1 MKPIPLQCAKRKANQ
16 IFLGCLLIKYL
27 QPSKYK
33 NPQSP
38 QLAPEASKVGVDFNS
53 KSVTGPW
60 GPGLDAYPDEA
71 PRHWTWSLCHTQSP
85 LQADRWAAG
94 HLTQS
99 CKSGPEMELWEG
111 LER

>member
-1 MKPIPLQCAKRKANQ
+1 MKPIPLQCARQKANQ

-53 KSVTGPW
+53 KSVTGSW
-60 GPGLDAYPDEA
+60 GPALDACPDVA
-71 PRHWTWSLCHTQSP
+71 P
-85 LQADRWAAG
+85 G
-94 HLTQS
+94 H
-99 CKSGPEMELWEG
+99 
-111 LER
+111 